1 MLSLKITCTTYKDR
15 PLSQSNRSDSK
26 SKSPIIWPL
35 ALVAIGVILLLHN
48 FILLGDLNVI
58 NLSPLILV
66 LIGAW
71 ILLRGDIRPSDHAK
85 SFGITRGSVES
96 ATLDIRSGEIDV
108 AIAMLPSS
116 NQERLIA
123 YRSYPVQSRPELK
136 VDGVHTQLAMRRQH
150 TPWFSYTDWDMLI
163 AQRLPWQLLVTS
175 HLGQVTLDLAEGIV
189 SNVKVATG
197 IGNIHLVTPYEALED
212 IRLSSTLGTT
222 HITTPFGHASQIT
235 VQQGRF
241 MNIHVDDARYEQTD
255 DGHYV
260 ALDAADD
267 APAVYLTVSGT
278 FGDVYLS

>member
-1 MLSLKITCTTYKDR
+1 
-15 PLSQSNRSDSK
+15 LSQSNRSDSK

-35 ALVAIGVILLLHN
+35 ALVAIGVILLFHN
-48 FILLGDLNVI
+48 FILLGDLNII

-108 AIAMLPSS
+108 AIAMLPTS

-136 VDGVHTQLAMRRQH
+136 VDGVHTQLTMRRQH

-163 AQRLPWQLLVTS
+163 AQRLPWQLLITS

-189 SNVKVATG
+189 STVRVATG
-197 IGNIHLVTPYEALED
+197 IGNIHLITPYETLDD

-222 HITTPFGHASQIT
+222 HLTTPFGHASQIVIT
-235 VQQGRF
+235 QGRF
-241 MNIHVDDARYEQTD
+241 MNIHVDDTRYQITESGD
-255 DGHYV
+255 FV
-260 ALDAADD
+260 SLDAEED
-267 APAVYLTVSGT
+267 APLVYVLISGT